1 MYMADEVYLNISK
14 TLSHSRANG
23 PGVRAVVWVQGC
35 TVGCE
40 GCYSTATHPHKRVNL
55 IEPKHLANWIATLEG
70 IEGITFSGGEPFEQA
85 EAVLSVILLT
95 KSLRPDLTIFLFSGF
110 EYQNLKSSKHPAVTS
125 ILESADMLSTG
136 PFVADRFNPE
146 LLWRGSENQQLI
158 YLSEVY
164 SSGLESEWKT
174 ASPIEEIQMNSTRL
188 DYTGFKGKDG
198 LIYNHLKGLSLV
210 DD

>member
-1 MYMADEVYLNISK
+1 MDNEVYLNISK

-23 PGVRAVVWVQGC
+23 PGVRAVIWVQGC
-35 TVGCE
+35 TIGCK
-40 GCYSTATHPHKRVNL
+40 GCYSVATHPHKRVNL
-55 IEPKHLANWIATLEG
+55 VEPQHLANWIASLEG
-70 IEGITFSGGEPFEQA
+70 IEGVTFSGGEPFEQA

-110 EYQNLKSSKHPAVTS
+110 EYESLKSSKHPSIKS
-125 ILESADMLSTG
+125 ILKTADMLSAG
-136 PFVADRFNPE
+136 PFVSEKFNPE

-164 SSGLESEWKT
+164 SPESEQEWKT
-174 ASPIEEIQMNSTRL
+174 VSPIEEIQMNSTRL

-210 DD
+210 DE